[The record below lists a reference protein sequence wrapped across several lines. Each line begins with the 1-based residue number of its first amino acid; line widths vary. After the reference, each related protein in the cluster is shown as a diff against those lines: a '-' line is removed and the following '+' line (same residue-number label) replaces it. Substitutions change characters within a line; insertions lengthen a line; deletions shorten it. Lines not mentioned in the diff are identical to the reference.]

1 MAGGTPMGNPRD
13 HDPMDTWLNA
23 EVEPLAPPPGTFE
36 GVRRGAPRRK
46 AGRAVVSAAGIVIV
60 IAAAVAA
67 PRIAPA
73 ILQSHKGLERSAAA
87 GPSRSPRTPT
97 PSRGIASPNA
107 TSPTQIPSGTSSLP
121 LRGTSGFPVP
131 RNFQPT
137 SVTFVTQST
146 GAVIGQAGTPG
157 HCPTAHCT
165 SLAAPPAPRP
175 NAPRPTAPLPRAP
188 RAAPTPAP
196 PPLPPAPR
204 PWAA

>member
-13 HDPMDTWLNA
+13 HDPMDTWLTA

-36 GVRRGAPRRK
+36 RIRRRARRRK

-97 PSRGIASPNA
+97 PSRGIASPNP

-121 LRGTSGFPVP
+121 LTGTSRFPVP

-137 SVTFVTQST
+137 SLTLVSQST

-157 HCPTAHCT
+157 HCATAHCT
-165 SLAAPPAPRP
+165 SLAG
-175 NAPRPTAPLPRAP
+175 
-188 RAAPTPAP
+188 TPDFSTQLHRVSAP
-196 PPLPPAPR
+196 PPAAPA
-204 PWAA
+204 

>member
-13 HDPMDTWLNA
+13 HDPMDTWLSA
-23 EVEPLAPPPGTFE
+23 GVEPLAPPPGTFE
-36 GVRRGAPRRK
+36 RIRRRARRRK
-46 AGRAVVSAAGIVIV
+46 AGGAVVSAAGIVIV

-73 ILQSHKGLERSAAA
+73 ILQSHKVLDRSAAA

-131 RNFQPT
+131 RIFRPT
-137 SVTFVTQST
+137 PVTFGGPST
-146 GAVIGQAGTPG
+146 RTRTP
-157 HCPTAHCT
+157 HPQ
-165 SLAAPPAPRP
+165 PPG
-175 NAPRPTAPLPRAP
+175 
-188 RAAPTPAP
+188 
-196 PPLPPAPR
+196 
-204 PWAA
+204 